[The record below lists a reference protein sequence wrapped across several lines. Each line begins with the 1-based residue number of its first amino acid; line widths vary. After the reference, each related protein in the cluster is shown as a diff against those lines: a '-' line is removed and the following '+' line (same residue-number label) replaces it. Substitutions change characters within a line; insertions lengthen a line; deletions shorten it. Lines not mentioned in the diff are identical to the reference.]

1 MLASG
6 LEQPNVVGS
15 LSTDVQAPATFR
27 HELLDFIARELPKWR
42 DRPDRPVESSET
54 VLSSQLC
61 AHLNGVARHSD
72 GWDVLQFRPEERDE
86 ENAGRKID
94 IVPAPC
100 GTTICIEGR
109 RHTDFDAILP
119 IECKRLPIP
128 KGSRR
133 DEREYVFSE
142 HSSAGGIQRFKSGAH
157 GSTHRLASM
166 IAYVQREATE
176 YWDARIASWITELSD
191 AEIPGWS
198 RRDLLQFDRKDGVL
212 RMAWLHSIHDRENGF
227 SSIELRHLWIEMD

>member
-6 LEQPNVVGS
+6 LEHLSVVGS
-15 LSTDVQAPATFR
+15 LSTDIHAPATFR
-27 HELLDFIARELPKWR
+27 YKLLDFIASELPKWR

-61 AHLNGVARHSD
+61 AHLNGAARHSA

-109 RHTDFDAILP
+109 RHTDFDSILP
-119 IECKRLPIP
+119 IECKRLPFR
-128 KGSRR
+128 K
-133 DEREYVFSE
+133 
-142 HSSAGGIQRFKSGAH
+142 
-157 GSTHRLASM
+157 
-166 IAYVQREATE
+166 EATE
-176 YWDARIASWITELSD
+176 MNASMSSASIRPLEAFS
-191 AEIPGWS
+191 GS
-198 RRDLLQFDRKDGVL
+198 RAALMDLPTASRQ
-212 RMAWLHSIHDRENGF
+212 
-227 SSIELRHLWIEMD
+227 